1 MRILGTVASSSREV
15 PNAPTI
21 GTATDVG
28 TARAYNNGAATVT
41 FTAPTFDGGLPIT
54 SYTVTSSPGGFTAS
68 GASSPLTVTGLA
80 SSTSY
85 TFTVTATNS
94 RGTGAASAASNS
106 ITATTVPQA
115 PTIGT
120 ATDAGTGTSVT
131 VAYTAGATGG
141 KAVSTYTAT
150 SSPGSLTGTGASP
163 ITVSGLTTGTAY
175 TFTVTATNANGTS
188 TASAASNSVTPA
200 SPSSFESIAT
210 FTLGTAT
217 NSVTFSSI
225 SSAYKSLQI
234 RSMQKDSNG
243 NAAGQSIRITF
254 NGDTAT
260 NYSYHDLYAFA
271 PGGVGSGGTA
281 NATYILSQLVSAGGT
296 STPFGVSIIDIID
309 YANTSKNK
317 TLRMFG
323 GTDNN
328 QNTAYTGLSLT
339 SGLWRSTSAINSV
352 TLTAHNIS
360 FAAGSKFALYG
371 IK

>member
-1 MRILGTVASSSREV
+1 MPIIGNIASGGKKPST
-15 PNAPTI
+15 PTI
-21 GTATDVG
+21 GTATDG
-28 TARAYNNGAATVT
+28 
-41 FTAPTFDGGLPIT
+41 
-54 SYTVTSSPGGFTAS
+54 
-68 GASSPLTVTGLA
+68 
-80 SSTSY
+80 
-85 TFTVTATNS
+85 
-94 RGTGAASAASNS
+94 
-106 ITATTVPQA
+106 
-115 PTIGT
+115 
-120 ATDAGTGTSVT
+120 GTGTTVSVAFT
-131 VAYTAGATGG
+131 PSTYIG
-141 KAVSTYTAT
+141 KSTITYTAL
-150 SSPGSLTGTGASP
+150 SNPGSLTGTGSGSP

-175 TFTVTATNANGTS
+175 TFTVKGDTNYGVAS
-188 TASAASNSVTPA
+188 DYSAASNSVTPIA
-200 SPSSFESIAT
+200 PSSFESIAT

-234 RSMQKDSNG
+234 RSMQKDSNA

-271 PGGVGSGGTA
+271 PGGVGSGGAA
-281 NATYILSQLVSAGGT
+281 NATYILSQLVSAGGQ

-328 QNTAYTGLSLT
+328 QNTTYTGLSLT

-352 TLTAHNIS
+352 TLTAHNIN
-360 FAAGSKFALYG
+360 FATGSKFALYG